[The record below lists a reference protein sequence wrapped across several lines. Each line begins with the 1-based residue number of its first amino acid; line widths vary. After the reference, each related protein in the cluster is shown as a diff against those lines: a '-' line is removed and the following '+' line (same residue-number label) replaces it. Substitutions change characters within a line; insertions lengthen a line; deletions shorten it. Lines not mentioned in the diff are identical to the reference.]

1 MNSIIPAES
10 RLQLVADSDSEV
22 ETYWFQSN
30 GFVRAITGVSDG
42 PVCAPL
48 FRYRF
53 LSEDSIEL
61 IGHDGVAGTWTR
73 HAHRRRSAARR
84 ARGQARG
91 LSHRSLIRIAHEKN
105 GPEGPFVLCAADPL
119 RRLADLAY
127 RPAWRVNDTLGFL

>member
-61 IGHDGVAGTWTR
+61 IGHDGVAGTWTGMR
-73 HAHRRRSAARR
+73 IEGDLLR
-84 ARGQARG
+84 AERAGKPVAFRIQA
-91 LSHRSLIRIAHEKN
+91 
-105 GPEGPFVLCAADPL
+105 
-119 RRLADLAY
+119 
-127 RPAWRVNDTLGFL
+127 